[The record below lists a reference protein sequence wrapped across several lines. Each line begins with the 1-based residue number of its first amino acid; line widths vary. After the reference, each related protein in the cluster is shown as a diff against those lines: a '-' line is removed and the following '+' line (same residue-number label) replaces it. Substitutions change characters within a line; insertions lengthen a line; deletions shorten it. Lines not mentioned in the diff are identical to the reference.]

1 MLGRSRVALV
11 LLAAAVS
18 CAVAQHA
25 PPVSELEPRR
35 GEGRAGAGA
44 DGGAGVAVRVVDR
57 GLQKINLSSFRTNV
71 QRSSSM
77 VHHKS

>member
-1 MLGRSRVALV
+1 MPGRSCVALV

-35 GEGRAGAGA
+35 REGRA
-44 DGGAGVAVRVVDR
+44 VDR

-71 QRSSSM
+71 QRCSSM

>member
-1 MLGRSRVALV
+1 MPGRSRVALV

-35 GEGRAGAGA
+35 REGRAGAGG
-44 DGGAGVAVRVVDR
+44 DGGAVDR
-57 GLQKINLSSFRTNV
+57 GLQKINLSSFRTDV

>member
-35 GEGRAGAGA
+35 GEGRA
-44 DGGAGVAVRVVDR
+44 VDR